1 VEAQP
6 LSAVTKKPGTDRNSP
21 VVDRRKHRRFKL
33 NATISVRDPIS
44 GKSIEAKI
52 EDICL
57 QGCHVAA
64 CFTFPLGTKVEVTIA
79 KGEKSWAA
87 AARVVYI
94 QERKGIGLLFTKIEA
109 ESSRTLST
117 WIQDAHESEWLALVR
132 QGSQRMLMKVPLRV
146 FMRETNEPAFKESTE
161 TKAITSHGAVF
172 LLSHPVDKGRVV
184 YVANMR
190 TGAAAEC
197 TVVHVRNCE
206 DKRSEVGV
214 EFRLPNPRFWSV
226 SFPPRDWS
234 PRHPDAKGRK
244 ESQPAGVLPAMK
256 GVER

>member
-1 VEAQP
+1 MEAQP
-6 LSAVTKKPGTDRNSP
+6 VSAVTQKPGTNRNSP
-21 VVDRRKHRRFKL
+21 AVDRRKHRRFKL
-33 NATISVRDPIS
+33 NAAVTVRDLIS

-57 QGCHVAA
+57 QGCHVAT
-64 CFTFPLGTKVEVTIA
+64 CFPFPLGTTVEVTIA
-79 KGEKSWAA
+79 KGEKSCAA
-87 AARVVYI
+87 GARVAYV
-94 QERKGIGLLFTKIEA
+94 QEQKGIGLLFTEIEA

-117 WIQDAHESEWLALVR
+117 WIQDAHESEWLALIR
-132 QGSQRMLMKVPLRV
+132 QGSQRMLLKIPLRV
-146 FMRETNEPAFKESTE
+146 FMRETNEPSFKECTE

-172 LLSHPVDKGRVV
+172 LLSQPVDKGRVI
-184 YVANMR
+184 YVANVR

-197 TVVHVRNCE
+197 TVVHVRSYE

-234 PRHPDAKGRK
+234 PRHPDAKRRK
-244 ESQPAGVLPAMK
+244 ES
-256 GVER
+256 